1 MACFKLMHANE
12 FDTAI
17 LVFISLSTV
26 LLATETPMENKN
38 SQWYNIRKKID
49 YGMTAI
55 FFTEMMIKITA
66 LGFVLN
72 GKHSYLKDGW
82 CCIDFTIVVSSLF
95 SIVFAEYDISLSFLK
110 AIRIVRILR
119 PLRMISHIRGLQV
132 SIMSLINSIPD
143 IFNLLVIV
151 IFFIFLLS
159 ILGTTLFGGRFYRC
173 KDAHIFDDWRMDS
186 KAIANKQDCL
196 NHGGDWHN
204 PDLNFDTT
212 FDSFITLFTI

>member
-1 MACFKLMHANE
+1 
-12 FDTAI
+12 
-17 LVFISLSTV
+17 
-26 LLATETPMENKN
+26 
-38 SQWYNIRKKID
+38 
-49 YGMTAI
+49 MTAI
-55 FFTEMMIKITA
+55 FFCEMMIKIIA
-66 LGFVLN
+66 VGFACN
-72 GKHSYLKDGW
+72 GRHSYLKDGW
-82 CCIDFTIVVSSLF
+82 CCIDFFIVVSSLM
-95 SIVFAEYDISLSFLK
+95 SVFFDEYNISLSFLK

-173 KDAHIFDDWRMDS
+173 RNTHIADWDAS
-186 KAIANKQDCL
+186 KNEITNKFECL
-196 NHGGDWHN
+196 NYGGEWHN

-212 FDSFITLFTI
+212 FDSFITLFTIQSTEGWVDAMWDSVDAKGIDE